1 MTIQHFVKTFFM
13 KHFDDDG
20 SKHVLKPSPLDKEAV
35 SGAVTPNSR
44 QNVQRRNDEKAA
56 RADSNGAYQLPSVP
70 PNMHSVLIPVST

>member
-20 SKHVLKPSPLDKEAV
+20 SEHVLKPSPLDKEAV

-44 QNVQRRNDEKAA
+44 QNVQGEMMKR
-56 RADSNGAYQLPSVP
+56 QHVQIL
-70 PNMHSVLIPVST
+70 MVLISFPQIPRACIPYSFR